1 MKTTREKVTEIM
13 AIADIQVD
21 GTRPQDIVVTDERAF
36 QAWLTDVALGLGES
50 YMKGW
55 WTSNQLD
62 ETIRHLFLKRDLI
75 NKKVGF
81 DFNLVLLAIKSRL
94 TNRQTVSRA
103 RIVGKSHYD
112 ISTDLYEAMLD
123 DYMQY
128 SCGYWDRGANDLH
141 SAQRDK
147 LQLIAEKL
155 KLSPGMRVL
164 DIGCGWGGLANY
176 LNDKFG
182 VKVVGLTISEEQR
195 NYAQAKF
202 GSADIEFRLQDYR
215 LCDDGPYD
223 RIVSVGMLEHVG
235 YKNYAAYF
243 EKISEL
249 LSDDGLALVHS
260 IGCNVTDTAADPW
273 IDKYIFPNGMLPSV
287 KQIGNAIPEPMVVE
301 DWHNFGTSY
310 DKTLVAWHRRFS
322 DAWPELSEKL
332 GLDEQFRRMWEFYL
346 LACAGNFR
354 SRKRAQLWQIV
365 LAKIGQPGGY
375 KSVR

>member
-1 MKTTREKVTEIM
+1 MKNAREKVAEIM
-13 AIADIQVD
+13 AIADIQV
-21 GTRPQDIVVTDERAF
+21 GGNRPQDITVTDERAF
-36 QAWLTDVALGLGES
+36 QAWLSDVALGLGES

-62 ETIRHLFLKRDLI
+62 ETVRHLFLKRDVI
-75 NKKVGF
+75 NKKIGF
-81 DFNLVLLAIKSRL
+81 DFNLILLAIKSRL
-94 TNRQTVSRA
+94 SNRQTISRA
-103 RIVGKSHYD
+103 KIVGESHYD
-112 ISTDLYEAMLD
+112 ISNDLYEAMLD

-128 SCGYWDRGANDLH
+128 SCAYWDRGANDLH

-147 LQLIAEKL
+147 LQLIADKL

-176 LNDKFG
+176 LNDKCG
-182 VKVVGLTISEEQR
+182 VQVVGLTISEEQR
-195 NYAQAKF
+195 NYAQSKF
-202 GSADIEFRLQDYR
+202 GSRDIEFRLQDYR

-235 YKNYAAYF
+235 YKNYSAYF
-243 EKISEL
+243 NKISDL

-273 IDKYIFPNGMLPSV
+273 IDKYIFPNGMLPSL
-287 KQIGNAIPEPMVVE
+287 KQIGNSIPEPMVIE
-301 DWHNFGTSY
+301 DWHNFGASY
-310 DKTLVAWHRRFS
+310 DRTLVAWHRRFIE
-322 DAWPELSEKL
+322 AWPDLSEKL

-375 KSVR
+375 QSVR